1 MSNIKASSNKGYKR
15 LKVWQESHELVL
27 KVYKVTKK
35 FPREENFGITSQM
48 RRAVVSVAA
57 NIVEGQVRNTNKSFL
72 QFLNIANGSLVEV
85 EYYLELSNELSYLKE
100 AEFKIIDQQRLL
112 VGNLLN
118 GLVRSLRNKS

>member
-1 MSNIKASSNKGYKR
+1 MSSIKASSNKGYKR

-35 FPREENFGITSQM
+35 FPREEFFGLTSQM

-57 NIVEGQVRNTNKSFL
+57 NIVEGQVRNTSKSFL

-85 EYYLELSNELSYLKE
+85 EYYL
-100 AEFKIIDQQRLL
+100 
-112 VGNLLN
+112 
-118 GLVRSLRNKS
+118 